1 MEMHMSAKGR
11 AALEEREERE
21 HVAYPD
27 PNTHGDPWTIGVG
40 HTGPEVH
47 PGLVWSDAQIDAA
60 LAHDLARFEK
70 AVNDPIL
77 YSKGVRLT
85 QNQFDALVSMA
96 HNVGEGIRSSH
107 LIQYINQGDFAKASQ
122 AFRQWV
128 IPEMVTSRRAG
139 EWVQFN
145 TPDGHDYPAR
155 SQFDSRFP

>member
-1 MEMHMSAKGR
+1 MKMSSKGR
-11 AALEEREERE
+11 AALTEREMRKY
-21 HVAYPD
+21 VAYPD
-27 PNTHGDPWTIGVG
+27 PATGGDPWTIGVG

-47 PGLVWSDAQIDAA
+47 PGLVWTDAQIDAA

-70 AVNDPIL
+70 DVNDPIL

-96 HNVGEGIRSSH
+96 HNVGEAIKTSSLIR
-107 LIQYINQGDFAKASQ
+107 YINAGDFKAAS
-122 AFRQWV
+122 AEFRKWI
-128 IPEMVTSRRAG
+128 IPSMVTSRRAG

-155 SQFDSRFP
+155 SQFDKRFP